1 MEDKMMELFQQG
13 NNCCQIITQMLAE
26 ECGFDAEAAKEQL
39 GKTMCDTCGGTCSSL
54 RGGTWCIYNYCEKN
68 GLDREHGKAL
78 VDQLYD
84 QFQARHGGILCKDIA
99 KNDIKVCG
107 TYVASVI
114 ALTKALI
121 AQDKATV

>member
-1 MEDKMMELFQQG
+1 MEQNMMELFEQG

-54 RGGTWCIYNYCEKN
+54 RGGTWCIYTYCEQN
-68 GLDREHGKAL
+68 GLEREHGREL

-84 QFQARHGGILCKDIA
+84 QFHARHGGILCKEIA
-99 KNDIKVCG
+99 KDDIHVCG
-107 TYVASVI
+107 SYVASVI
-114 ALTKALI
+114 DLTRALI
-121 AQDKATV
+121 AADKAAV